1 LSAGAFILLQ
11 GPHPP
16 KVRADM
22 ECVKSIATDYEDYCV
37 YCCKNS
43 WPTQIAT
50 YITDGSLGSWCY
62 TTGSVN
68 CGGVSDHSNCTA
80 SQCGTFQYSSDY
92 QSSYCCGG
100 SYSPC
105 TTDGDCCP
113 PLTCSGNFCANVY

>member
-1 LSAGAFILLQ
+1 MKRVFRVLVLSAGAFILLQ

-68 CGGVSDHSNCTA
+68 CGGVSDPSNCTA
-80 SQCGTFQYSSDY
+80 SQCGTFQYSSDIKARTAAAEVTLRA
-92 QSSYCCGG
+92 QR
-100 SYSPC
+100 
-105 TTDGDCCP
+105 TAT
-113 PLTCSGNFCANVY
+113 AARR